1 MSLRNLGLSPA
12 EVDEIT
18 RSIFGQTE
26 TMAVPNQSP
35 ATQQA
40 APTTGSGMTIAPSF
54 IPVKPTVL
62 RPVALDPVTATI
74 KDNKRVLDAGS
85 LLPRTGPLPTPV
97 VAKQKSALGPVAAGA
112 GAGLLVGGPVGA
124 AIGAG
129 AGFLFSKLR

>member
-1 MSLRNLGLSPA
+1 MSLRNLGLTSA

-18 RSIFGQTE
+18 RSIFGTE
-26 TMAVPNQSP
+26 PVAAPNQTT

-40 APTTGSGMTIAPSF
+40 APVAPGSGLTFMPAALPMRMA
-54 IPVKPTVL
+54 VA
-62 RPVALDPVTATI
+62 RPVAAT
-74 KDNKRVLDAGS
+74 VV
-85 LLPRTGPLPTPV
+85 TGPLRDNKTIRDSGAALLPAAALTPAPV
-97 VAKQKSALGPVAAGA
+97 KKSSVAGPVAVGA